1 MIEVAARIGLIQT
14 VRFHRQQCQHK
25 PAEPPRRRPASSS
38 VANVWLIKHWR
49 QQPQSRHSP
58 KVNGNLAV
66 VGGLGMDGGRIRGFI
81 DA

>member
-1 MIEVAARIGLIQT
+1 MSTQAGRATEEEAAD
-14 VRFHRQQCQHK
+14 
-25 PAEPPRRRPASSS
+25 
-38 VANVWLIKHWR
+38 WLIKHWR